1 MKGAET
7 MKLISVVRC
16 LLPVIL
22 LLSVASITLAAVP
35 PANTIPIISMKT
47 GQGQTSFDITL
58 DVICRLL
65 WQNFD
70 GIWLEGWISGWQNT
84 AVTMADSTGAYVVLA
99 PSEIQ
104 EFSTVPSMRWA
115 RYSPSGL
122 QSSSAF
128 IHPSDDFLSIDS
140 TANASSM
147 IQLLESRCESLYSR
161 SQEFDCIWYY
171 DIFNEGP
178 AWQLNR
184 MNDSDYVYDDYFP
197 NMYIRD
203 SVLNLADSTWYF
215 SLNQIDSTGIFSWA
229 SWKSD
234 SIYNANSV
242 YCPSVSVCFSSIHH
256 IDSLEWG
263 GCLPGVIGGSLHQQ
277 ANSVRAYFSTKYL
290 EYAPV
295 GPYSIND
302 NTPERMDLNCY
313 PVRMAGFD
321 WQTGNDTISVL
332 GSATDLWMLEHYEE
346 ILDSTFNAAS
356 SGPFPIHY
364 HAQGFGRTGG
374 RAIWSVNEEE
384 PPDTTID
391 YVAYCYRIPSPGEFR
406 MLCNIGLLRG
416 AKGVFPYSIRSYDGW
431 KDDTL
436 LHHDTGLLDE
446 DLIPFDAPY
455 EDWVYRERP
464 PGDYYYAPPD
474 SIPPWTAADGSQ
486 FDPLYS
492 LPSRPTTTGA
502 KAREDYLEWKFAAY
516 GRLWNSARATFRQ
529 IAWIAP
535 ELSRLWWW
543 YTGDRYDKA
552 SISYDSATIPLY
564 FADPHIRVFTDST
577 ESTCYL
583 FYVNRFCRANG
594 NPFEIE
600 VDSGDFPGGTPFGE
614 YALDHS
620 RRFLIEGDMIARD
633 EYQFPDTLDAGEA
646 RLLEMFDPETGL
658 DADIRITDPDLY
670 LILAADG
677 DTLSDNT
684 SYDST
689 AVDVVAFFYNMGTEP
704 LEDVEVFLWN
714 ETSNELIARD
724 TVSFNG
730 LTIDTCYTPDV
741 ATAIFSWTPD
751 FNDIGANVLR
761 VYTEEITGEPDP
773 DDNSATLVYLVKPID
788 YAASVL
794 DDPWDMDPP
803 APPISPPAWKT
814 FDIDSLTGCWGSY
827 TDSISG
833 MFEGTLSNPVNAN
846 ALYLN
851 TGSGRDDWIDADRFV
866 NLSLAGY
873 AEHSLSIEAHWM
885 DSDSSGYFVDIQEDL
900 GSTAADIGPVDLS
913 SLSGNWTGDVIAFW
927 LEFTGTNLATD
938 VRIGWV
944 KLTE

>member
-1 MKGAET
+1 MQNDSSSLDDYYPSLYTQDTLMNEINTSGVFSWTKYKSDST
-7 MKLISVVRC
+7 FNND
-16 LLPVIL
+16 
-22 LLSVASITLAAVP
+22 ITLAICFAMLH
-35 PANTIPIISMKT
+35 TIEEDEWADHP
-47 GQGQTSFDITL
+47 
-58 DVICRLL
+58 
-65 WQNFD
+65 
-70 GIWLEGWISGWQNT
+70 GIHLGTDTI
-84 AVTMADSTGAYVVLA
+84 
-99 PSEIQ
+99 
-104 EFSTVPSMRWA
+104 
-115 RYSPSGL
+115 
-122 QSSSAF
+122 
-128 IHPSDDFLSIDS
+128 
-140 TANASSM
+140 
-147 IQLLESRCESLYSR
+147 
-161 SQEFDCIWYY
+161 
-171 DIFNEGP
+171 
-178 AWQLNR
+178 
-184 MNDSDYVYDDYFP
+184 
-197 NMYIRD
+197 
-203 SVLNLADSTWYF
+203 
-215 SLNQIDSTGIFSWA
+215 
-229 SWKSD
+229 
-234 SIYNANSV
+234 
-242 YCPSVSVCFSSIHH
+242 
-256 IDSLEWG
+256 
-263 GCLPGVIGGSLHQQ
+263 Q
-277 ANSVRAYFSTKYL
+277 ANSIRAYFDTQYL
-290 EYAPV
+290 AYDSAP
-295 GPYSIND
+295 PYVILD
-302 NTPERMDLNCY
+302 NFPERMDLNTY
-313 PVRMAGFD
+313 PVRMAGYT
-321 WQTGNDTISVL
+321 WQDDEDSITVL
-332 GSATDLWMLEHYEE
+332 GSATDLWMLEHFE
-346 ILDSTFNAAS
+346 LLMDSSFIPAATHEN
-356 SGPFPIHY
+356 GPFPVYY
-364 HAQGFGRTGG
+364 HPQAFGRTGG
-374 RAIWSVNEEE
+374 KAIWAVDTTST
-384 PPDTTID
+384 PPDTSIQ
-391 YVAYCYRIPSPGEFR
+391 YVSYSYRIPSPGEFR

-416 AKGVFPYSIRSYDGW
+416 AKGVFPYSIRSYCEWD
-431 KDDTL
+431 DDTL

-543 YTGDRYDKA
+543 FSGDRFDNA
-552 SISYDSATIPLY
+552 SIEYDGTEPLF

-577 ESTCYL
+577 ESICYL

-600 VDSGDFPGGTPFGE
+600 VDAGDFPGGAPFSE

-633 EYQFPDTLDAGEA
+633 EYQFLDTLDAGEA

-670 LILAADG
+670 VVLAADG

-684 SYDST
+684 SYDSA

-704 LEDVEVFLWN
+704 LEDVEVFLRN
-714 ETSNELIARD
+714 ETSDELIARD
-724 TVSFNG
+724 TVSFSG
-730 LTIDTCYTPDV
+730 LSIDTCYTPDV

-751 FNDIGANVLR
+751 FDDIGANVLR

-873 AEHSLSIEAHWM
+873 AEHSLSIEVHWM
-885 DSDSSGYFVDIQEDL
+885 NSDSSGYFVDIQEDL

-913 SLSGNWTGDVIAFW
+913 SLSGNWTGDAIAFW

-938 VRIGWV
+938 VRIGCV
-944 KLTE
+944 RLTE